1 MSEDNKEFEE
11 QIRQSVDEAYD
22 NEMESVN
29 EQLDK
34 EIIFALVG
42 DVNVGKS
49 STINQL
55 MNEKVALVSA
65 KPGATTSIDK
75 YKAENKNKIIFA
87 DTPGLHDIVKDNS
100 EEAIRFFKQA
110 DVNLF
115 LLNAAG
121 TVFSDK
127 EEQVFNKL
135 KKLNDNI
142 ILVLNKID
150 ASDDPESQIA
160 YIKEHTENGYDIV
173 AISSRTG
180 ENIDKLNKAIL
191 NIPKKRSKDILFAK
205 NSKRKS
211 SIAHKWIAGAGVSAG
226 AIGALP
232 VPGSD
237 IVPLTTLQVGLLV
250 N

>member
-127 EEQVFNKL
+127 EEQVF
-135 KKLNDNI
+135 
-142 ILVLNKID
+142 
-150 ASDDPESQIA
+150 
-160 YIKEHTENGYDIV
+160 
-173 AISSRTG
+173 ISS
-180 ENIDKLNKAIL
+180 
-191 NIPKKRSKDILFAK
+191 
-205 NSKRKS
+205 KS
-211 SIAHKWIAGAGVSAG
+211 
-226 AIGALP
+226 
-232 VPGSD
+232 
-237 IVPLTTLQVGLLV
+237 
-250 N
+250 